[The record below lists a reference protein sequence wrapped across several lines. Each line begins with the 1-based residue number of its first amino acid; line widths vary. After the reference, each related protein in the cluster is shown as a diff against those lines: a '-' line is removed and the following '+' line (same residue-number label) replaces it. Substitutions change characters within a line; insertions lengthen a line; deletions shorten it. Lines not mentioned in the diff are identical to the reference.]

1 MHEQATEILRNMIV
15 EGELEPGLRLPEK
28 ELCELLG
35 ISRTPLREAIKVL
48 ASEGFVRLSLNRG
61 ATVTSYELEKLGE
74 TVELVSYLES
84 IAARLACTR
93 ATDKELADIQQL
105 HDAMVEYSRSGDEVR
120 YFRSNQQFHE
130 SVVAASHDQRLR
142 ETHVILNA
150 HLKRL
155 RFQRMQS
162 LEPRERRSFIAGH
175 DDIAKALK
183 RRDPE
188 AAAAAVLRH
197 RQGVEEMLSGHP
209 PK

>member
-1 MHEQATEILRNMIV
+1 
-15 EGELEPGLRLPEK
+15 
-28 ELCELLG
+28 
-35 ISRTPLREAIKVL
+35 
-48 ASEGFVRLSLNRG
+48 
-61 ATVTSYELEKLGE
+61 
-74 TVELVSYLES
+74 
-84 IAARLACTR
+84 
-93 ATDKELADIQQL
+93 
-105 HDAMVEYSRSGDEVR
+105 
-120 YFRSNQQFHE
+120 
-130 SVVAASHDQRLR
+130 VVAASHDQRLR

>member
-1 MHEQATEILRNMIV
+1 
-15 EGELEPGLRLPEK
+15 
-28 ELCELLG
+28 
-35 ISRTPLREAIKVL
+35 LREAIKVL